1 MKKLIFLAVA
11 LLVGCLAARAQSSK
25 YYFGGDISIT
35 ASSSGTRIIVYPEI
49 GKRISNNLYAGV
61 AAGGGYYHYGETTD
75 FSMGVT
81 PHLRGYLFLY
91 QGFGL
96 SGDLHATYRVTR
108 RRGYD
113 PLIKTIEAGI
123 RPGLVIPVGGGASLT
138 AQAGF
143 FGWSRSDYG
152 NGNPTSRWVARLE
165 ARDILIGVLLNL

>member
-11 LLVGCLAARAQSSK
+11 LLVGCLAARAQSSN
-25 YYFGGDISIT
+25 YYFGGDISFT

-81 PHLRGYLFLY
+81 PHLRGYLPLY

-96 SGDLHATYRVTR
+96 SADTFFSARFTR
-108 RRGYD
+108 RRNYD
-113 PLIKTIEAGI
+113 PLIKSFQLGL
-123 RPGLVIPVGGGASLT
+123 RPGVYIPIGNVTLST
-138 AQAGF
+138 RIGF
-143 FGWSRSDYG
+143 FGWTRSDYG
-152 NGNPTSRWVARLE
+152 NGNPTSRWVARVE